1 MKAIVKV
8 KNLPSAPEPTKRY
21 RRDPHPAPVFS
32 GINPYNLISPA
43 AKRKKLRDSVR
54 AGKSTGA
61 RYQHG
66 HVWTDEEVA
75 KLIELYKAGM
85 VYAEMPD
92 VLEIS
97 FSAIKHKVECLQKS
111 GVIEYREARNKRN
124 G

>member
-1 MKAIVKV
+1 MKAIIKV
-8 KNLPSAPEPTKRY
+8 RHLPSAPESTKRY

-32 GINPYNLISPA
+32 SINPYNLISPA

-54 AGKSTGA
+54 AGKSTGV

-66 HVWTDEEVA
+66 HVWTDEEVE
-75 KLIELYKAGM
+75 KLIELYKTGM
-85 VYAEMPD
+85 VYSEMPD
-92 VLEIS
+92 VLGIS

-111 GVIEYREARNKRN
+111 GIIEYREARNKRN

>member
-1 MKAIVKV
+1 MKALIKV

-21 RRDPHPAPVFS
+21 RRNPRPAHAFS
-32 GINPYNLISPA
+32 NINPYNLISPA

-92 VLEIS
+92 ILGIS
-97 FSAIKHKVECLQKS
+97 FSAIKHKIECLQKS